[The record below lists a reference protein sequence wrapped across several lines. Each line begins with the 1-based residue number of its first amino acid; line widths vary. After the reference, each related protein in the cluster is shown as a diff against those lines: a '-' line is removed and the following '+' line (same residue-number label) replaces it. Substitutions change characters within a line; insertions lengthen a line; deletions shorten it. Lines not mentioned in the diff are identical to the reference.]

1 LQVFREQT
9 APVIGYYSQ
18 QGLVRQVNGDQDQ
31 DKVFLDVLAEL
42 RPEPA
47 RSTTPAR
54 STKPKP

>member
-18 QGLVRQVNGDQDQ
+18 QGLVRQVNGDQDP
-31 DKVFLDVLAEL
+31 DRVFLDVLAEL

-47 RSTTPAR
+47 RSAESGR
-54 STKPKP
+54 STKRKS